1 MVLRALSEE
10 IGSPLPYDTL
20 EEVRTRIAEFAP
32 HLIRYDFI
40 ENSAGFEALAHQPN
54 GETALNGT
62 PLVENVD
69 NFYMTDSISRNSHI
83 MARCSRELNPLKQF
97 NFKKDVQTWITH

>member
-1 MVLRALSEE
+1 MVLRAISEE

-20 EEVRTRIAEFAP
+20 EELRTRIAEFAP
-32 HLIRYDFI
+32 HLIKYDFI
-40 ENSAGFEALAHQPN
+40 ESSGFESLAHMPN
-54 GETALNGT
+54 GETQLNRT

-83 MARCSRELNPLKQF
+83 MARCTRELNPQK
-97 NFKKDVQTWITH
+97 